1 MTTLNLRR
9 RFTRAAV
16 LPARLM
22 SCPFLRPAR
31 VLSVASA
38 GALMMIGVGATPVCE
53 RASSRPDA
61 GKAWFDAKSLC
72 VFRLGD
78 RQMPQDREQ
87 LSDGLLAGWRRSI
100 DLPDPSRAVTLEGG
114 AYPSIQTLRIDLS
127 DGELKSG
134 RKKDKIKLS
143 NRVEETLAVSHL
155 EVRGEP
161 LLLQKAKLNM
171 SIVADAAQ
179 LELERDR
186 KGRPVMALADARSGS
201 LRFDVAQAD
210 VQDLLLKNAREMGG
224 KYGVKVE
231 STRLTLTPETPRSIR
246 ASLHLSTKVGFIPA
260 GMLFKAHVVVDDA
273 MNAKIT
279 GLTVDGDEALG
290 PLIVTL
296 LRPALAK
303 YNDTTRPLVSFPAG
317 SLKLRDVSVRVDD
330 SLHLSAAFG
339 S

>member
-1 MTTLNLRR
+1 
-9 RFTRAAV
+9 
-16 LPARLM
+16 
-22 SCPFLRPAR
+22 
-31 VLSVASA
+31 
-38 GALMMIGVGATPVCE
+38 MMMGVGASPVCE
-53 RASSRPDA
+53 PASARPAA
-61 GKAWFDAKSLC
+61 GKAWFDAKSIC
-72 VFRLGD
+72 VFRLGG
-78 RQMPQDREQ
+78 REMPQDREQ

-114 AYPSIQTLRIDLS
+114 AYPSIDTFRIDLS

-134 RKKDKIKLS
+134 QKKDKIKLN
-143 NRVEETLAVSHL
+143 NRVEKTLEVNHL

-201 LRFDVAQAD
+201 LHFDVTQSD
-210 VQDLLLKNAREMGG
+210 VQDLLLKNAREMAG

-260 GMLFKAHVVVDDA
+260 GMLFKAHVVVDDS

-290 PLIVTL
+290 PLIVGL
-296 LRPALAK
+296 LRPALAR

-317 SLKLRDVSVRVDD
+317 NLKLRDVAVRVDD